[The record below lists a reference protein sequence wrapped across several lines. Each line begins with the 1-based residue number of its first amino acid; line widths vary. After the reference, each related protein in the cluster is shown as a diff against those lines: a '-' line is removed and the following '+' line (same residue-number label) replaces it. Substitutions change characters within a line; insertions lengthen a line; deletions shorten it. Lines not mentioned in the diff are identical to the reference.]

1 MLALRSL
8 TSSIPSSSST
18 PSVPAALKTR
28 RQSAVSRPRAA
39 RAHSLSCSPSAVDA
53 LDLSLPSPT
62 ATLASLRIFVLR
74 HLAEVEQYLSQ
85 LEHDKLA
92 EVEHYLAQHHDKVDE
107 ARAWAREGLAILE
120 HIRADVQASLP
131 ALTVDPALV
140 EHFVARLSELRV
152 PDVRARLDNVKA
164 RLPDLDS
171 FELPHPEHYIPT
183 LSAHL
188 QSLHSHLSSLEL
200 PDTRTALSA
209 PTDLLSDLLERLRAS
224 ELARDVR
231 ELQTSVAEKAAHAE
245 DTLRDVAAA
254 IKLAAGGNR
263 LIQYVDLPD
272 DWRNNPFVTH
282 GYR

>member
-1 MLALRSL
+1 MSSSSS
-8 TSSIPSSSST
+8 SSIP
-18 PSVPAALKTR
+18 PALKQR
-28 RQSAVSRPRAA
+28 RQTTVSRPRAS
-39 RAHSLSCSPSAVDA
+39 RSQSLSCSGSAVEA

-62 ATLASLRIFVLR
+62 ATLASLRIFVLTN
-74 HLAEVEQYLSQ
+74 LAEVERYLSQ
-85 LEHDKLA
+85 LEFDSLT
-92 EVEHYLAQHHDKVDE
+92 EFEHYIAQHHDKVDE
-107 ARAWAREGLAILE
+107 ARAWAREGLTLLE
-120 HIRADVQASLP
+120 NIRADVQASLP

-152 PDVRARLDNVKA
+152 PDVRARLDDVKA

-171 FELPHPEHYIPT
+171 FELPHPEQYIPT

-200 PDTRTALSA
+200 PDTLTALSA
-209 PTDLLSDLLERLRAS
+209 PKDLLADLLERLRAS

-231 ELQTSVAEKAAHAE
+231 DSVAETAAHAE

-254 IKLAAGGNR
+254 MKLAAGGNK

-272 DWRNNPFVTH
+272 DWRNNPWITH